1 MQNKN
6 LSTFLND
13 QFGSVRTLTI
23 DGEPWF
29 VAVDVCRALDIAN
42 PRDAVKRLEDDERMT
57 VDLTDCHSKQRGGAQ
72 KLNAINEP
80 GLYSLVLASRKP
92 EAKAFKRWITHEVIP
107 AIRKTGAYAV
117 PGTPMMTA
125 EQAAVLLESMHAF
138 VQNQGEFLACASKVL
153 DAMNAFTDVSQ
164 KLVQAVIDAKAL
176 PSASEKPT
184 PKPEQAKDKPKAVPA
199 NQHVSDGAI
208 TLEEAALRLGT
219 TRKNVCDALRVARI
233 CYRQGN
239 NDARPYRVYT
249 ERGLFDKIVVK
260 YYRCGAEETQT
271 LVTPTGLEL
280 LAQILEDEKL

>member
-6 LSTFLND
+6 LSTFVSN

-29 VAVDVCRALDIAN
+29 VAADVCRALGLEQTHKALH
-42 PRDAVKRLEDDERMT
+42 RLDSDE
-57 VDLTDCHSKQRGGAQ
+57 VGGGIKIPHPQ
-72 KLNAINEP
+72 SPEKTIEVSIVSES
-80 GLYSLVLASRKP
+80 GLYGLVLASRKP

-138 VQNQGEFLACASKVL
+138 MQNQSKFLVCASKVL
-153 DAMNAFTDVSQ
+153 DAMDAFTVVSQ

-176 PSASEKPT
+176 PSASEKPA
-184 PKPEQAKDKPKAVPA
+184 PKPEQVKDKPKAVPT

-249 ERGLFDKIVVK
+249 ERGLFDKIIVK

-271 LVTPTGLEL
+271 LVTPTGLDL

>member
-6 LSTFLND
+6 LSTFVSN

-29 VAVDVCRALDIAN
+29 VAADVCRALGLEQTHKALH
-42 PRDAVKRLEDDERMT
+42 RLDSDE
-57 VDLTDCHSKQRGGAQ
+57 VGGGIKIPHPQ
-72 KLNAINEP
+72 SPEKTIEVSIVSES
-80 GLYSLVLASRKP
+80 GLYGLVLASRKP

-138 VQNQGEFLACASKVL
+138 MQNQSKFLVCASKVL
-153 DAMNAFTDVSQ
+153 DAMDAFTVVSQ

-176 PSASEKPT
+176 PSASKKPA
-184 PKPEQAKDKPKAVPA
+184 PKPENAKDKPKAVPA

-249 ERGLFDKIVVK
+249 ERGLFDKIIVK

-271 LVTPTGLEL
+271 LVTPTGLDL

>member
-1 MQNKN
+1 M
-6 LSTFLND
+6 SIV
-13 QFGSVRTLTI
+13 S
-23 DGEPWF
+23 E
-29 VAVDVCRALDIAN
+29 
-42 PRDAVKRLEDDERMT
+42 
-57 VDLTDCHSKQRGGAQ
+57 S
-72 KLNAINEP
+72 

-138 VQNQGEFLACASKVL
+138 VQNQSEFLACASKVL
-153 DAMNAFTDVSQ
+153 DAMNAFTAVSQ

-176 PSASEKPT
+176 PSAGEKPA

-249 ERGLFDKIVVK
+249 ERGLFDKIIVK

-271 LVTPTGLEL
+271 LVTPTGLDL

>member
-1 MQNKN
+1 MEENKN
-6 LSTFLND
+6 LSTFVSD
-13 QFGSVRTLTI
+13 QFGSVRTLTV

-29 VAVDVCRALDIAN
+29 VARDVCRALGLEQVSRAMSRLDEDEGGVLKVTHPQN
-42 PRDAVKRLEDDERMT
+42 PDKTIE
-57 VDLTDCHSKQRGGAQ
+57 
-72 KLNAINEP
+72 LNGVNES
-80 GLYSLVLASRKP
+80 GLYHLVLCSNKP

-117 PGTPMMTA
+117 SGTPMMTA

-138 VQNQGEFLACASKVL
+138 VQNQSEFLACTSKVL

-176 PSASEKPT
+176 PATGEKPA

-219 TRKNVCDALRVARI
+219 TRKNVCNALRVARI

-249 ERGLFDKIVVK
+249 ERGLFDKIIVK

-271 LVTPTGLEL
+271 LVTPTGLDL

>member
-13 QFGSVRTLTI
+13 QFGSIRTLTI

-29 VAVDVCRALDIAN
+29 VAADVCRALDIAN

-138 VQNQGEFLACASKVL
+138 VQNQSEFLVCASKVL

-164 KLVQAVIDAKAL
+164 KLVQAVIDAKAI
-176 PSASEKPT
+176 PSASEKPA

-219 TRKNVCDALRVARI
+219 TRKNVCDVLRVARI

-249 ERGLFDKIVVK
+249 ERGLFDKIIVK

-271 LVTPTGLEL
+271 LVTPTGLDL

>member
-6 LSTFLND
+6 LSTFVSD
-13 QFGSVRTLTI
+13 QFGSIRTLNI

-29 VAVDVCRALDIAN
+29 VAADVCRALGLEQTHKALH
-42 PRDAVKRLEDDERMT
+42 RLDSDE
-57 VDLTDCHSKQRGGAQ
+57 VGGGIKIPHPQ
-72 KLNAINEP
+72 SPEKTIEVSIVSES

-138 VQNQGEFLACASKVL
+138 VQNQSEFLACASKVL

-176 PSASEKPT
+176 PAASGKPA

-219 TRKNVCDALRVARI
+219 TRKNICDALRVARI

-249 ERGLFDKIVVK
+249 ERGLFDKIIVK

-271 LVTPTGLEL
+271 LVTPTGLDL

>member
-1 MQNKN
+1 MEENKN
-6 LSTFLND
+6 LSTFVSD
-13 QFGSVRTLTI
+13 QFGAVRTLTI

-29 VAVDVCRALDIAN
+29 VAADVCRALSIGNNRQALSYLD
-42 PRDAVKRLEDDERMT
+42 EDEKGVIISDT
-57 VDLTDCHSKQRGGAQ
+57 LGGKQ
-72 KLNAINEP
+72 KLNTVNEP
-80 GLYSLVLASRKP
+80 GLYSLVLRSRKP

-117 PGTPMMTA
+117 SGTPMMTA

-138 VQNQGEFLACASKVL
+138 VQNQSEFLACTSKVL
-153 DAMNAFTDVSQ
+153 DAMNAFTDVSG
-164 KLVQAVIDAKAL
+164 KLVQAVLDAKAL
-176 PSASEKPT
+176 PPAEEKPA
-184 PKPEQAKDKPKAVPA
+184 PAPEQAKDKPKAVPT

-239 NDARPYRVYT
+239 NAARPYRVYT
-249 ERGLFDKIVVK
+249 ERSLFDKIVVK

>member
-1 MQNKN
+1 M
-6 LSTFLND
+6 
-13 QFGSVRTLTI
+13 TI

-29 VAVDVCRALDIAN
+29 VAADVCRALGLEQTHKALH
-42 PRDAVKRLEDDERMT
+42 RLDSDE
-57 VDLTDCHSKQRGGAQ
+57 VGGGIKIPHPQ
-72 KLNAINEP
+72 SPEKTIEVSIVSES

-138 VQNQGEFLACASKVL
+138 VQNQSEFLACASKVL

-176 PSASEKPT
+176 PATGEKPA

-249 ERGLFDKIVVK
+249 ERGLFDKIIVK

-271 LVTPTGLEL
+271 LVTPTGLDL

>member
-1 MQNKN
+1 MEENKN
-6 LSTFLND
+6 LSTFVSD

-29 VAVDVCRALDIAN
+29 VAADVCRALSIGNNRQALSYLD
-42 PRDAVKRLEDDERMT
+42 EDEKGVITSDT
-57 VDLTDCHSKQRGGAQ
+57 LGGKQ
-72 KLNAINEP
+72 KLNTVNEP
-80 GLYSLVLASRKP
+80 GLYSLVLRSRKP

-107 AIRKTGAYAV
+107 AIHRTGAYAV

-138 VQNQGEFLACASKVL
+138 VQNQSEFLACTSKVL
-153 DAMNAFTDVSQ
+153 DAMNAFTDVSG
-164 KLVQAVIDAKAL
+164 KLVQAVLDTKAL
-176 PSASEKPT
+176 PPAEEKPA
-184 PKPEQAKDKPKAVPA
+184 PAPEQAKDKPKAVPA
-199 NQHVSDGAI
+199 NQPVSDGAI
-208 TLEEAALRLGT
+208 TLEEAAFRLGT

-280 LAQILEDEKL
+280 LAQILEGEKL

>member
-1 MQNKN
+1 MENKN
-6 LSTFLND
+6 LSTFVSD

-29 VAVDVCRALDIAN
+29 VAADVCRALDISN

-57 VDLTDCHSKQRGGAQ
+57 VDLTDGHSKQRGGAQ

-107 AIRKTGAYAV
+107 TIRKTGAYAV

-138 VQNQGEFLACASKVL
+138 MQNQSEFLVCASKVL

-164 KLVQAVIDAKAL
+164 KLVQAVIDTNMCIQ
-176 PSASEKPT
+176 SGT
-184 PKPEQAKDKPKAVPA
+184 
-199 NQHVSDGAI
+199 GWR
-208 TLEEAALRLGT
+208 LRMRPNRMQPT
-219 TRKNVCDALRVARI
+219 TRRLSRKKTFIKNC
-233 CYRQGN
+233 
-239 NDARPYRVYT
+239 
-249 ERGLFDKIVVK
+249 VK
-260 YYRCGAEETQT
+260 QRRRNSTTGVT
-271 LVTPTGLEL
+271 L
-280 LAQILEDEKL
+280 QH

>member
-1 MQNKN
+1 M
-6 LSTFLND
+6 
-13 QFGSVRTLTI
+13 
-23 DGEPWF
+23 
-29 VAVDVCRALDIAN
+29 
-42 PRDAVKRLEDDERMT
+42 
-57 VDLTDCHSKQRGGAQ
+57 
-72 KLNAINEP
+72 
-80 GLYSLVLASRKP
+80 
-92 EAKAFKRWITHEVIP
+92 IP

-117 PGTPMMTA
+117 SGTPMMTA

-138 VQNQGEFLACASKVL
+138 VQNQSEFLTCASKVL
-153 DAMNAFTDVSQ
+153 DAMNAFTDVSG
-164 KLVQAVIDAKAL
+164 KLVQAVLDAKAL
-176 PSASEKPT
+176 PSAEAKPT
-184 PKPEQAKDKPKAVPA
+184 PTSEQAKDKPKAVPA

>member
-13 QFGSVRTLTI
+13 QFGSIRTLTI
-23 DGEPWF
+23 NGEPWF
-29 VAVDVCRALDIAN
+29 VAADVCRALDITN

-138 VQNQGEFLACASKVL
+138 MQNQSEFLVCASKVL

-164 KLVQAVIDAKAL
+164 KLVQAVIDAKAI
-176 PSASEKPT
+176 PSAGEKPA

-249 ERGLFDKIVVK
+249 ERGLFDKIIVK

-271 LVTPTGLEL
+271 LVTPTGLDL

>member
-1 MQNKN
+1 MENKN
-6 LSTFLND
+6 LSTFVSD

-29 VAVDVCRALDIAN
+29 VAADVCRALDIAN

-57 VDLTDCHSKQRGGAQ
+57 VDLTDGHSKQRGGAQ

-138 VQNQGEFLACASKVL
+138 MQNQSEFLVCASKVL
-153 DAMNAFTDVSQ
+153 DAMDAFTDVSQ
-164 KLVQAVIDAKAL
+164 KLVQAVIDAKTL
-176 PSASEKPT
+176 PATGEKPA

-249 ERGLFDKIVVK
+249 ERGLFDKIIVK

-271 LVTPTGLEL
+271 LVTPTGLDL

>member
-1 MQNKN
+1 MENKN
-6 LSTFLND
+6 LSTFVSD

-29 VAVDVCRALDIAN
+29 VAADVCRALDISN

-57 VDLTDCHSKQRGGAQ
+57 VDLTDGHSKQRGGAQ

-138 VQNQGEFLACASKVL
+138 VQNQSEFLACASKVL
-153 DAMNAFTDVSQ
+153 DAMDAFTDVSQ

-176 PSASEKPT
+176 PATSEKPA

-249 ERGLFDKIVVK
+249 ERGLFDKIIVK

-271 LVTPTGLEL
+271 LVTPTGLDL

>member
-1 MQNKN
+1 MEENKN
-6 LSTFLND
+6 LSTFVSD
-13 QFGSVRTLTI
+13 QFGAVRTLTI

-29 VAVDVCRALDIAN
+29 VAADVCRALSIGNNRQALSYLD
-42 PRDAVKRLEDDERMT
+42 EDEKGVIISDT
-57 VDLTDCHSKQRGGAQ
+57 LGGKQ
-72 KLNAINEP
+72 KLNTVNEP
-80 GLYSLVLASRKP
+80 GLYSLVLRSRKP

-117 PGTPMMTA
+117 SGTPMMTA

-138 VQNQGEFLACASKVL
+138 VQNQSEFLACASKVL

-164 KLVQAVIDAKAL
+164 KLVQAVIDVKAL
-176 PSASEKPT
+176 PPAEEKPA
-184 PKPEQAKDKPKAVPA
+184 PAPEQAKDKPKAVPT

-239 NDARPYRVYT
+239 NAARPYRVYT

-260 YYRCGAEETQT
+260 YYRCGAEETKT

>member
-1 MQNKN
+1 MEENKN
-6 LSTFLND
+6 LSTFVSD
-13 QFGSVRTLTI
+13 QFGAVRTLTI

-29 VAVDVCRALDIAN
+29 VAADVCRALSIGNNRQALSYLD
-42 PRDAVKRLEDDERMT
+42 EDEKGVIISDT
-57 VDLTDCHSKQRGGAQ
+57 LGGKQ
-72 KLNAINEP
+72 KLNTVNEP
-80 GLYSLVLASRKP
+80 GLYSLVLRSRKP

-117 PGTPMMTA
+117 SGTPMMTA

-138 VQNQGEFLACASKVL
+138 VQNQSEFLACASKVL

-164 KLVQAVIDAKAL
+164 KLVQAVIDVKAL
-176 PSASEKPT
+176 PPAEEKPA
-184 PKPEQAKDKPKAVPA
+184 PAPEQAKDKPKAVPT

-239 NDARPYRVYT
+239 NAARPYRVYT

>member
-6 LSTFLND
+6 LSTFVND

-29 VAVDVCRALDIAN
+29 VAADVCRALGLEQTHKALH
-42 PRDAVKRLEDDERMT
+42 RLDSDE
-57 VDLTDCHSKQRGGAQ
+57 VGGGIKIPHPQ
-72 KLNAINEP
+72 SPEKMIEVSIVSES

-138 VQNQGEFLACASKVL
+138 MQNQSEFLVCASKVL
-153 DAMNAFTDVSQ
+153 DAMDAFTNVSQ
-164 KLVQAVIDAKAL
+164 KLVQAVIDAKAI
-176 PSASEKPT
+176 PSSSEKPA
-184 PKPEQAKDKPKAVPA
+184 PKPEQANDKPKAVPA

-239 NDARPYRVYT
+239 NDARPYRVYI
-249 ERGLFDKIVVK
+249 ERGLFDKIIVK

-271 LVTPTGLEL
+271 LVTPTGLDL
-280 LAQILEDEKL
+280 SAQILEDEKL